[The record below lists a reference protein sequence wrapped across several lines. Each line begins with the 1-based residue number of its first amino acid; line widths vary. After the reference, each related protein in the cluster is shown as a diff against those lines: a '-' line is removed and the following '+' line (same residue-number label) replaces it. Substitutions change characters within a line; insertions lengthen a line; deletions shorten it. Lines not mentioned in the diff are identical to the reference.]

1 MEGQNAQDARHA
13 IHVPDENREAHEEVG
28 VQGHLVGHILGGCRL
43 VRLLSTGGMGE
54 VYLGEQ
60 IRLGNRLVAVKV
72 VRPEEVVEPV
82 GYAIPHM
89 EDSFMRE
96 AKLLGQF
103 FHPNILPVHDSGL
116 QNGYLYLVM
125 QYAPDGSLSDAIRGA
140 APHRLNLPVRL
151 PLAVD
156 IIEQIAS
163 ALQFT
168 HDQGVVHRDV
178 KPANVLVQREPN
190 GHRRM
195 LLADFGIA
203 RGMES
208 AAQKTQITGTVTY
221 MAPEQFIGEFS
232 PASDQYALAVMA
244 FLLLAGRPPFTGN
257 VAEVTHAQ
265 LQDVPFPVRSFNPNV
280 PYAVGQVV
288 ARALSKDPMQRY
300 PSVAAFA
307 HAFRRAAM
315 GDESIDA
322 TVPGSFAPGE
332 AVEGVGRAA
341 AASIPSNLGAA
352 LNQAATRAA
361 RDAGTQ
367 PADTVLVKPNG
378 EALAVGGSAERTS
391 RSDVALPTW
400 PDGAGG
406 DVARA
411 SATASARRRDGRRRA
426 VVFGISVALLMVAL
440 VGAIKLGPLYTSF
453 GYSQG
458 SQTKS
463 VTTPHSSQHTPSPVQ
478 STPTVQPTV
487 QPTLLSDKASLITAR
502 VPQRIAAGQ
511 HFTLI
516 VTIAN
521 TGTSVWS
528 DGNGY
533 RLVCD
538 TLNHPQNYCP
548 EGLAIGLGKSTVA
561 PGGRAQYTVTL
572 IAPSRPG
579 TYTTWV
585 NMARNSALFSTPDV
599 SAQFVVRTRPAPT
612 STPRPAPTST
622 ISPGPTA
629 MPSPAP
635 TVTPAPAPTD
645 TPVPAPTDTPALA
658 PTDTPASTPGDTASP
673 PVATATR

>member
-1 MEGQNAQDARHA
+1 MYDMEGQNAQDARHA
-13 IHVPDENREAHEEVG
+13 IRVPDENRETHEEVG

-72 VRPEEVVEPV
+72 VRPEEVVEPI

-125 QYAPDGSLSDAIRGA
+125 QYAPDGSLSDAIRGT

-257 VAEVTHAQ
+257 VAEVTRAQ
-265 LQDVPFPVRSFNPNV
+265 LQDVPFPVRSFNQNV

-307 HAFRRAAM
+307 HAFRLAAM
-315 GDESIDA
+315 GEESIDA
-322 TVPGSFAPGE
+322 TVPG
-332 AVEGVGRAA
+332 
-341 AASIPSNLGAA
+341 
-352 LNQAATRAA
+352 
-361 RDAGTQ
+361 
-367 PADTVLVKPNG
+367 
-378 EALAVGGSAERTS
+378 
-391 RSDVALPTW
+391 
-400 PDGAGG
+400 
-406 DVARA
+406 
-411 SATASARRRDGRRRA
+411 
-426 VVFGISVALLMVAL
+426 
-440 VGAIKLGPLYTSF
+440 
-453 GYSQG
+453 
-458 SQTKS
+458 
-463 VTTPHSSQHTPSPVQ
+463 
-478 STPTVQPTV
+478 
-487 QPTLLSDKASLITAR
+487 
-502 VPQRIAAGQ
+502 
-511 HFTLI
+511 
-516 VTIAN
+516 
-521 TGTSVWS
+521 
-528 DGNGY
+528 
-533 RLVCD
+533 
-538 TLNHPQNYCP
+538 
-548 EGLAIGLGKSTVA
+548 
-561 PGGRAQYTVTL
+561 
-572 IAPSRPG
+572 
-579 TYTTWV
+579 
-585 NMARNSALFSTPDV
+585 
-599 SAQFVVRTRPAPT
+599 
-612 STPRPAPTST
+612 
-622 ISPGPTA
+622 
-629 MPSPAP
+629 
-635 TVTPAPAPTD
+635 
-645 TPVPAPTDTPALA
+645 
-658 PTDTPASTPGDTASP
+658 
-673 PVATATR
+673 